1 MDLAELFVRCNF
13 SPNQNQ
19 LGDKPN
25 ELVLGVSGGADSV
38 AMALLAAQTKRPLS
52 IWHINHGVRPNGNA
66 EAALVEKL
74 AETLNANFELRHLE
88 LQDGAD
94 FEARARL
101 ARYEALP
108 DNVCVAHTADDRAET
123 VLLNLLRGAGLA
135 GVAPQFSRVQR
146 PIIAL
151 RRAETRQVCQSSGVP
166 VINDPMNHDLR
177 FARVVV
183 REQLLPLAADALGR
197 DPVPLINRHADLIAD
212 ALQVIQT
219 AAQKLDATDTKVL
232 KSAPRAV
239 ASEALRNYL
248 MTETESFTAV
258 DAASIERVMAV
269 VHNEHRATEIE
280 GGYRVARSAGRLRI
294 EIPNKR
300 G

>member
-1 MDLAELFVRCNF
+1 MR
-13 SPNQNQ
+13 SS
-19 LGDKPN
+19 GD
-25 ELVLGVSGGADSV
+25 
-38 AMALLAAQTKRPLS
+38 
-52 IWHINHGVRPNGNA
+52 A
-66 EAALVEKL
+66 EAALVAEL
-74 AETLNANFELRHLE
+74 AQSLNATFELRQLKLE
-88 LQDGAD
+88 DGAD

-135 GVAPQFSRVQR
+135 GVAPQFSRVLR

-151 RRAETRQVCQSSGVP
+151 RRAETKKLCQSAGVP
-166 VINDPMNHDLR
+166 IVNDPMNHDLR

-183 REQLLPLAADALGR
+183 REKLLPLAAEALGR

-212 ALQVIQT
+212 ALQVIQA
-219 AAQKLDATDTKVL
+219 AAQDLDATDTKVL
-232 KSAPRAV
+232 RDAPRAV

-248 MTETESFTAV
+248 MAETESFTAV

-280 GGYRVARSAGRLRI
+280 GGFRVARSAGRLRV
-294 EIPNKR
+294 EKPNR
-300 G
+300 CA